1 MAQQRFRVGGGYTAF
16 TFRSKPLAYVDVIA
30 DQAPQPVAN
39 PEPVQPL
46 DARHPIEIAFPVAH
60 GPGTLT
66 LTIREQW
73 GEDVWEQLPG
83 YQGTTDIIDIFQRN
97 INQGSIQCQKIIR
110 MPNGRVRSVI
120 YHGVVVTN
128 VDDSETVDIRTM
140 TLPKR
145 ITLMYTHKTRR

>member
-1 MAQQRFRVGGGYTAF
+1 MSEQLFRVGGGYTAF
-16 TFRSKPLAYVDVIA
+16 VYGTTPLAYVDVIN
-30 DQAPQPVAN
+30 DQAPQPVAQ

-46 DARHPIEIAFPVAH
+46 DARHPIEIAFPKAH

-73 GEDVWEQLPG
+73 AADVWETLPG
-83 YQGTTDIIDIFQRN
+83 FEGAADIIDVFERN
-97 INQGSIQCQKIIR
+97 INMGSIQCQKVMR
-110 MPNGRVRSVI
+110 MPNGQIRSVV

-128 VDDSETVDIRTM
+128 IDDSETVDIRTM

-145 ITLMYTHKTRR
+145 ITLMYTHKMKR